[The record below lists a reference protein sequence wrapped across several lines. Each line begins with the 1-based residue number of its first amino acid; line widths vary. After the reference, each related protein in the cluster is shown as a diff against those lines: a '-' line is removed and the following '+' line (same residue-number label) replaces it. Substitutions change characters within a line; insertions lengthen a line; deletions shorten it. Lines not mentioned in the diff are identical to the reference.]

1 MHAYT
6 HVYILPYFERRYL
19 YIIIYIYVYMMIFF
33 IIYTPLSL
41 LYR

>member
-1 MHAYT
+1 MYIYYLT
-6 HVYILPYFERRYL
+6 SNEGIYILL
-19 YIIIYIYVYMMIFF
+19 YILVYVYMMIFF